1 MIKKYINREKQEY
14 KMASAGE
21 TVEQV
26 VQEQEET
33 AQETAQK
40 KPPTM
45 ADQVRALLSA
55 EIENQN
61 VALNV
66 LIGFLGVAQRRG
78 VFAIDESAKIFECI
92 KSFRGENK

>member
-1 MIKKYINREKQEY
+1 
-14 KMASAGE
+14 MASSG
-21 TVEQV
+21 EQV
-26 VQEQEET
+26 VQQEE
-33 AQETAQK
+33 AAAPASAAAA
-40 KPPTM
+40 PPTL

-66 LIGFLGVAQRRG
+66 LIGFIGVAQRRG

-92 KSFRGENK
+92 KSFRGEK

>member
-1 MIKKYINREKQEY
+1 
-14 KMASAGE
+14 MASSG
-21 TVEQV
+21 EQV
-26 VQEQEET
+26 VQQEEAAAPAEAT
-33 AQETAQK
+33 AA
-40 KPPTM
+40 PPTL

-66 LIGFLGVAQRRG
+66 LIGFIGVAQRRG

-92 KSFRGENK
+92 KSFRGEK

>member
-1 MIKKYINREKQEY
+1 MTSEGQ
-14 KMASAGE
+14 

-33 AQETAQK
+33 VQETAQAQA

>member
-1 MIKKYINREKQEY
+1 
-14 KMASAGE
+14 MADNGE
-21 TVEQV
+21 NVELV
-26 VQEQEET
+26 EET
-33 AQETAQK
+33 APAAEAAPQ

-45 ADQVRALLSA
+45 ADQVRALLST

-92 KSFRGENK
+92 KSFQGGSK

>member
-1 MIKKYINREKQEY
+1 
-14 KMASAGE
+14 MASEGE

-26 VQEQEET
+26 AQET
-33 AQETAQK
+33 VQETAQTQA

-66 LIGFLGVAQRRG
+66 IIGFIGVAQRRG

>member
-1 MIKKYINREKQEY
+1 
-14 KMASAGE
+14 MASNE
-21 TVEQV
+21 ENVVVNEVENVEIAQNN
-26 VQEQEET
+26 ET
-33 AQETAQK
+33 AQN

-45 ADQVRALLSA
+45 ADQVRALLST

-66 LIGFLGVAQRRG
+66 LVGFVGVAQRRG

-92 KSFRGENK
+92 KSFRGEK

>member
-1 MIKKYINREKQEY
+1 
-14 KMASAGE
+14 MAAAGE
-21 TVEQV
+21 SVEQV
-26 VQEQEET
+26 VQQEET
-33 AQETAQK
+33 VQETVQAQT
-40 KPPTM
+40 KPPTL

-92 KSFRGENK
+92 KSFRGESN

>member
-1 MIKKYINREKQEY
+1 
-14 KMASAGE
+14 MAAAGE
-21 TVEQV
+21 SVEQV
-26 VQEQEET
+26 VKQEET
-33 AQETAQK
+33 VQETLAGERK
-40 KPPTM
+40 APTL

-66 LIGFLGVAQRRG
+66 LIGFIGVAQRRG

>member
-1 MIKKYINREKQEY
+1 
-14 KMASAGE
+14 MASNEGN
-21 TVEQV
+21 VEIAENNEIAQNN
-26 VQEQEET
+26 ET
-33 AQETAQK
+33 AQN

-45 ADQVRALLSA
+45 AEQVRALLST

-66 LIGFLGVAQRRG
+66 LVGFIGVAQRRG

-92 KSFRGENK
+92 KSFRGESK

>member
-1 MIKKYINREKQEY
+1 
-14 KMASAGE
+14 MADNGE
-21 TVEQV
+21 NVELV
-26 VQEQEET
+26 EET
-33 AQETAQK
+33 APAEEAAAAEAAPQ

-45 ADQVRALLSA
+45 ADQVRALLST

-92 KSFRGENK
+92 KSFQGGSK

>member
-1 MIKKYINREKQEY
+1 
-14 KMASAGE
+14 MASSGE
-21 TVEQV
+21 NVELV
-26 VQEQEET
+26 EEAAAAPAEET
-33 AQETAQK
+33 APQ

-45 ADQVRALLSA
+45 ADQVRALLST

-92 KSFRGENK
+92 KSFQGGSK

>member
-1 MIKKYINREKQEY
+1 
-14 KMASAGE
+14 MADNGE
-21 TVEQV
+21 NVELV
-26 VQEQEET
+26 EE
-33 AQETAQK
+33 AAPAPAEEAAPAPQ

-45 ADQVRALLSA
+45 ADQVRALLST

-92 KSFRGENK
+92 KSFQGGSK

>member
-1 MIKKYINREKQEY
+1 
-14 KMASAGE
+14 MASSG
-21 TVEQV
+21 EQV
-26 VQEQEET
+26 VQQEE
-33 AQETAQK
+33 AAAPAEAAAA
-40 KPPTM
+40 PPTL

-66 LIGFLGVAQRRG
+66 LIGFIGVAQRRG

-92 KSFRGENK
+92 KSFRGEK

>member
-1 MIKKYINREKQEY
+1 
-14 KMASAGE
+14 MASSG
-21 TVEQV
+21 EQV
-26 VQEQEET
+26 IQQEEAAAPT
-33 AQETAQK
+33 EAAAA
-40 KPPTM
+40 PPTL

-66 LIGFLGVAQRRG
+66 LIGFIGVAQRRG

-92 KSFRGENK
+92 KSFRGEK

>member
-1 MIKKYINREKQEY
+1 
-14 KMASAGE
+14 MASSG
-21 TVEQV
+21 EQV
-26 VQEQEET
+26 IQQEE
-33 AQETAQK
+33 AAAPASAAAA
-40 KPPTM
+40 PPTL

-66 LIGFLGVAQRRG
+66 LIGFIGVAQRRG

-92 KSFRGENK
+92 KSFRGESN

>member
-1 MIKKYINREKQEY
+1 
-14 KMASAGE
+14 MASAGE

-26 VQEQEET
+26 VQEETFQETVQET
-33 AQETAQK
+33 VQETAQK

>member
-1 MIKKYINREKQEY
+1 
-14 KMASAGE
+14 MASSG
-21 TVEQV
+21 EQV
-26 VQEQEET
+26 IQQEE
-33 AQETAQK
+33 AAAPAEAAAA
-40 KPPTM
+40 PPTL

-66 LIGFLGVAQRRG
+66 LIGFIGVAQRRG

-92 KSFRGENK
+92 KSFRGEK

>member
-1 MIKKYINREKQEY
+1 
-14 KMASAGE
+14 MASAE
-21 TVEQV
+21 IEIIEQN
-26 VQEQEET
+26 VQQQEET
-33 AQETAQK
+33 VQEAVQETVQETVQEAGQV

-45 ADQVRALLSA
+45 ADQVRGLLSA
-55 EIENQN
+55 EIDNQN

>member
-1 MIKKYINREKQEY
+1 
-14 KMASAGE
+14 MASSG
-21 TVEQV
+21 EQV
-26 VQEQEET
+26 IQQEE
-33 AQETAQK
+33 AAAPASAAAA
-40 KPPTM
+40 PPTL

-66 LIGFLGVAQRRG
+66 LIGFIGVAQRRG

-92 KSFRGENK
+92 KSFRGEK

>member
-1 MIKKYINREKQEY
+1 
-14 KMASAGE
+14 MADNGE
-21 TVEQV
+21 NVELV
-26 VQEQEET
+26 EE
-33 AQETAQK
+33 AAAAAEAAPQ

-45 ADQVRALLSA
+45 ADQVRALLST

-92 KSFRGENK
+92 KSFQGGSK